1 MEYMYGEKLVKTILG
16 VMILSCIEY
25 NGIRTVIM
33 VNGNN
38 NAQKYIE
45 ILDNNILPL
54 AVRHYSVN
62 DYAFQD
68 DNAPVCQARIVQ
80 QCVRLG

>member
-1 MEYMYGEKLVKTILG
+1 MA
-16 VMILSCIEY
+16 
-25 NGIRTVIM
+25 
-33 VNGNN
+33 NGNN

-54 AVRHYSVN
+54 AVRHFSVN
-62 DYAFQD
+62 DYVFQD

>member
-1 MEYMYGEKLVKTILG
+1 MA
-16 VMILSCIEY
+16 
-25 NGIRTVIM
+25 
-33 VNGNN
+33 NGNN

-54 AVRHYSVN
+54 AVRHFSVN
-62 DYAFQD
+62 DYVFQD
-68 DNAPVCQARIVQ
+68 DNAPVCQAGIVQ